1 MEATDDDCGNVNHR
15 VCDYQ
20 ITTPEMP
27 FTIDSNGSISIY
39 KSLVDQKYE
48 FEVVAI
54 DCFPST
60 SNENV
65 RVISEPVKVTI
76 TVIQSCKPTITGTD
90 DVDDGENSAIPIFHR
105 RFR

>member
-1 MEATDDDCGNVNHR
+1 
-15 VCDYQ
+15 
-20 ITTPEMP
+20 MP

-39 KSLVDQKYE
+39 KSLIDQKYE

-54 DCFPST
+54 DCFPLT
-60 SNENV
+60 TNENV

-90 DVDDGENSAIPIFHR
+90 DDDDDGENNAIPIVLFNALIAKLELT
-105 RFR
+105 FSLSI